1 MLQPGRVK
9 QNVLKVGASLDLEIR
24 SSLKRGGMSH
34 YVRSRAHVWSTKE
47 VQRGPR
53 LQYHKNP
60 PAINIFDLPEFEIVC
75 LLERMPG

>member
-24 SSLKRGGMSH
+24 SSLRSVERGMSH
-34 YVRSRAHVWSTKE
+34 YVRNRAHVWSTKE

-53 LQYHKNP
+53 PQYHKNP
-60 PAINIFDLPEFEIVC
+60 PAINIFDLPEF
-75 LLERMPG
+75 